1 MNAIIPQRTVEARSP
16 RGMRRRGDR
25 GITFVTVLIFV
36 GILAG
41 ALWFA
46 TYAQAYWENFEV
58 RRVLKEAANMSY
70 REHDDGRIRQYVF
83 IQLHRLFDQ
92 KVEDH
97 GRVLTEMRI
106 DVDEDDLRIERTQIP
121 AAINIWLTY
130 SRDVEVPVLHQQ
142 RRVTFN
148 EFTSQDLSPVKW

>member
-1 MNAIIPQRTVEARSP
+1 MGRRS
-16 RGMRRRGDR
+16 DR

-36 GILAG
+36 GIA
-41 ALWFA
+41 AAVVWFA
-46 TYAQAYWENFEV
+46 TYGEAYWENFEV

-70 REHDDGRIRQYVF
+70 READDRRIHDYVF
-83 IQLHRLFDQ
+83 RELHHLFDQ

-97 GRVLTEMRI
+97 GRVVTEMRI
-106 DVDEDDLRIERTQIP
+106 DVDDGDLRIERTQIP
-121 AAINIWLTY
+121 PAINIWLTY
-130 SRDVEVPVLHQQ
+130 SRDVEVPLLHQQ

>member
-1 MNAIIPQRTVEARSP
+1 
-16 RGMRRRGDR
+16 MRRRSER

-36 GILAG
+36 GIA
-41 ALWFA
+41 AAVLWFA
-46 TYAQAYWENFEV
+46 TYGPAYWENFEV

-70 REHDDGRIRQYVF
+70 REKDDRRIHDF
-83 IQLHRLFDQ
+83 IFIELHHLFDE

-106 DVDEDDLRIERTQIP
+106 DVDDADLRIERTQIP

-148 EFTSQDLSPVKW
+148 EYASQDLSPVKW